1 MKIVQLKAENI
12 KKLRAVEITPDGNVV
27 KISGR
32 NAQGKTSTL
41 DSIWWALGGEKAIQ
55 GHPIRDGED
64 KARITLDLG
73 DIVVERRFTQK
84 GSTLTVSNKD
94 GAKFSSPQ
102 KMLDDLVGRLTF
114 DPLAFMRME
123 PKKQAETLR
132 DLAGLDFTQLDSE
145 RKETFDERTLVNR
158 QAKDLKAQLDAVVV
172 PEGAPEQEV
181 DVAELAAQ
189 LSRGN
194 EYNRSI
200 DDERAELNRQQAKLE
215 QVEGLIAQL
224 RRELD
229 DAEHARDDLR
239 IDINNRKVAL
249 ESKQPV
255 DLSGIQSQ
263 IENAKA
269 INDAARARQDRQQL
283 SSRYQKATAEADR
296 LTERLKEIDTAKADM
311 IRSANLPVP
320 GLGFDEDGNITFNG
334 VPLDQASGAE
344 QLRVSVAMAMSLNPK
359 LRVLRITDA
368 SLLDSTSWKVI
379 EELASDGDYQVWAE
393 CVDESGKVGIYIEDG
408 QVAAVNGEPVH
419 TPDENGNENT
429 TDAAP
434 LIAAE

>member
-1 MKIVQLKAENI
+1 MKIIQLKAENI

-41 DSIWWALGGEKAIQ
+41 DSIWWALGGERAIQ
-55 GHPIRDGED
+55 GQPVRQGAE
-64 KARITLDLG
+64 KGSITLDLG

-84 GSTLTVSNKD
+84 GSTLTVSNAD

-114 DPLAFMRME
+114 DPLEFMRMD

-132 DLAGLDFTQLDSE
+132 DLCGLDFTELDSQ
-145 RKETFDERTLVNR
+145 RKAAFDERTLVNR

-172 PEGAPEQEV
+172 PADAPEQEV

-189 LSRGN
+189 LSRGS
-194 EYNRSI
+194 EHNRRI
-200 DDERAELNRQQAKLE
+200 EDERAELSRQQAKLE

-224 RRELD
+224 RQELA
-229 DAEHARDDLR
+229 DAEQAREGLGA
-239 IDINNRKVAL
+239 DIGNRKAAL
-249 ESKQPV
+249 EAQQPV
-255 DLSGIQSQ
+255 DLTGIHSQ

-269 INDAARARQDRQQL
+269 INDAARARQHQQQL
-283 SSRYQKATAEADR
+283 AGRHQEAVAEADR
-296 LTERLKEIDTAKADM
+296 LTARLQEIDDTKARM
-311 IRSANLPVP
+311 IREAALPVA
-320 GLGFDEDGNITFNG
+320 GLGFDEDGGITFNG
-334 VPLDQASGAE
+334 VPLNQASGAE

-368 SLLDSTSWKVI
+368 SLLDSDSLRIIQEMADTN
-379 EELASDGDYQVWAE
+379 DTQVWME
-393 CVDESGKVGIYIEDG
+393 VVDESGKVGVFIEDG
-408 QVAAVNGEPVH
+408 QVAAVNGEPVN
-419 TPDENGNENT
+419 TPDTNGNEKT

-434 LIAAE
+434 LVAAE

>member
-1 MKIVQLKAENI
+1 MKIIKLKAENI

-55 GHPIRDGED
+55 GQPIRQGAD
-64 KARITLDLG
+64 KGRINVDLG

-84 GSTLTVSNKD
+84 GSTLTVSNAD

-102 KMLDDLVGRLTF
+102 KMLDELVGRLTF
-114 DPLAFMRME
+114 DPLAFMRMD

-132 DLAGLDFTQLDSE
+132 DLCGLDFTKLDSQ
-145 RKETFDERTLVNR
+145 RKHTFDERTLVNR

-172 PEGAPEQEV
+172 PADAPDQEV
-181 DVAELAAQ
+181 DVADLAAQ
-189 LSRGN
+189 LQRGA
-194 EYNRSI
+194 EHNRRI
-200 DDERAELNRQQAKLE
+200 EDERAELSRQQEKLE

-224 RRELD
+224 RQELA
-229 DAEHARDDLR
+229 DAERARDDLR
-239 IDINNRKVAL
+239 VDINNRKVAL
-249 ESKQPV
+249 EPKQPV
-255 DLSGIQSQ
+255 DLSGIHSQ

-269 INDAARARQDRQQL
+269 INDAARARQHQQQL
-283 SSRYQKATAEADR
+283 SGRHQEATAEADR
-296 LTERLKEIDTAKADM
+296 LTARLQEIDDTKARM
-311 IRSANLPVP
+311 IREAALPVA
-320 GLGFDEDGNITFNG
+320 GLGFDEDGGITFNG
-334 VPLDQASGAE
+334 VPLNQASGAE

-368 SLLDSTSWKVI
+368 SLLDSSSWKVI
-379 EELASDGDYQVWAE
+379 EELASAGDYQVWAE

-408 QVAAVNGEPVH
+408 QVAAVNGEPVN
-419 TPDENGNENT
+419 TPDTKGNEKT
-429 TDAAP
+429 TDATP